1 MEVISRLSFV
11 RCWQPGVSSY
21 VKADSKVIIVDPD
34 SDALRGRLSV
44 LRRLHAGIALSFV
57 GSAFNQGS
65 TFALNLL
72 VANLVGRYAF
82 GEFTVVQSTLA
93 TAATIGQFATG
104 YTATKHIAEFR
115 ERDPQRA
122 SRILHLCNR
131 VSTVTATLTAGALL
145 FGAPFIA
152 TTALGVPAAVT
163 SLRIAALAVL
173 FVVMNGF
180 RSGALAGLERYHALA
195 RVGIVS
201 GTIYL
206 LVGACGTAVGGVPGA
221 LVGIGLSAGAQWTI
235 LGRAL
240 RRELARHGLTAQPD
254 AWKERQTLIRFALPA
269 SLAGLISLPA
279 IWWALAILT
288 RQPNGLNEI
297 ALFGAANSFRVIVMF
312 LPGVLTTVGMSL
324 LNNQRGSSA
333 KSYRWVFWWTLAL
346 TATCAAVAATLIVVL
361 GPMLFQAFGKDF
373 GPAYAPLRVLM
384 IAAVIEAIA
393 IAIYQVIQTQGRMW
407 LTLFLIS
414 VPRDALIVGLAYA
427 LTPTSGAVGLSA
439 AIALGWTLALVV
451 ITVLAFRL
459 WQTPTNYKVQN
470 EFNPTYDGTSH

>member
-1 MEVISRLSFV
+1 MR
-11 RCWQPGVSSY
+11 
-21 VKADSKVIIVDPD
+21 ADSKVIIVGPD
-34 SDALRGRLSV
+34 SNAPPGRLSV

-104 YTATKHIAEFR
+104 YTATKHLAEFR

-122 SRILHLCNR
+122 SRILHLCDR

-163 SLRIAALAVL
+163 SLRISALAVL

-180 RSGALAGLERYHALA
+180 RSGALAGLESYSALA
-195 RVGIVS
+195 RVGILS
-201 GTIYL
+201 GCLYL
-206 LVGACGTAVGGVPGA
+206 LAGGCGAALRGVPGA
-221 LVGIGLSAGAQWTI
+221 LVGIGLSAAVQWMI
-235 LGRAL
+235 LGGAL
-240 RRELARHGLTAQPD
+240 KTELARHGLTSQPD
-254 AWKERQTLIRFALPA
+254 AWKERQTLFRFALPA

-279 IWWALAILT
+279 MWWALAILT
-288 RQPNGLNEI
+288 NQPNGLDEI

-312 LPGVLTTVGMSL
+312 LPGVLTTVGMSI
-324 LNNQRGSSA
+324 LNNQRRSSA
-333 KSYRWVFWWTLAL
+333 EQYRRVFWWNLAL
-346 TATCAAVAATLIVVL
+346 TASCSAVAATVIVVL
-361 GPMLFQAFGKDF
+361 GPLLFQAFGKDF
-373 GPAYAPLRVLM
+373 GAAYAPLRVLM
-384 IAAVIEAIA
+384 IAAVTEAIA

-407 LTLFLIS
+407 LTLFLIA
-414 VPRDALIVGLAYA
+414 VPRDTLIVVLAYA

-439 AIALGWTLALVV
+439 AIALGWMLALIV

-459 WQTPTNYKVQN
+459 WQTSTSQVAHN
-470 EFNPTYDGTSH
+470 ELRATGDGIGHS